1 MLLTACGWNRSASFW
16 FSESWD
22 EKGCDKAKIFE
33 LRKEYNAKVAEPLF
47 PRCKA
52 AF

>member
-1 MLLTACGWNRSASFW
+1 MLLTACDWNGSASFSL
-16 FSESWD
+16 SESW
-22 EKGCDKAKIFE
+22 EEQGCDKAKIFE
-33 LRKEYNAKVAEPLF
+33 LRKKYKAKVDEPLF